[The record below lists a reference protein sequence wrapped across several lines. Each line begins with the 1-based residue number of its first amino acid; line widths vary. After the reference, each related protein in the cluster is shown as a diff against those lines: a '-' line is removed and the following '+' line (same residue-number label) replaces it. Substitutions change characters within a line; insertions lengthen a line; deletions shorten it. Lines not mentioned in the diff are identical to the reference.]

1 MARVTIYLPDA
12 IRDLVRELAEDGESF
27 SATVTRL
34 IESGARESGHRG
46 PAYIGAGEGP
56 GDLGLMA
63 ERYLR
68 ELDTEH

>member
-34 IESGARESGHRG
+34 IESGARASGR
-46 PAYIGAGEGP
+46 PSPEWIGSGEGP

-63 ERYLR
+63 EKYLR
-68 ELDTEH
+68 EIAA